1 MAGQILLQK
10 NLTDPFPSNPKLFN
24 DTQPFTMRRNMEIE
38 SNILQYL
45 PIVKNI
51 QIFHW
56 LHEDE
61 LQKML
66 LISTILHFHKGE
78 KIITQGEVGDS
89 LYAVVN
95 GSVEV
100 SVKDKNKKDIVI
112 SKIDKGEIF
121 GESAIFLANKRTA
134 SVTCSSDTIV
144 MKISRK
150 NLIFYFKTYP
160 HAGNKLLMLMI
171 LNLLNKLNH
180 ANEDLVLEKQ
190 SDLDFNY
197 VDNLIQEFIA
207 ESDLPTE

>member
-1 MAGQILLQK
+1 
-10 NLTDPFPSNPKLFN
+10 
-24 DTQPFTMRRNMEIE
+24 METE

-66 LISTILHFHKGE
+66 LISSIHHYENGE
-78 KIITQGEVGDS
+78 KIITQGEVGDC

-95 GSVEV
+95 GNVEV
-100 SVKDKNKKDIVI
+100 SVKDKNNKNMPI
-112 SKIDKGEIF
+112 SKIEKGEIF
-121 GESAIFLANKRTA
+121 GESAIFLASKRTA
-134 SVTCSSDTIV
+134 TVTCASDTII

-171 LNLLNKLNH
+171 LNMLNKLRH
-180 ANEDLVLEKQ
+180 ANEDLILEKQ

-197 VDNLIQEFIA
+197 VDTLIQEFID
-207 ESDLPTE
+207 ESDLPSD

>member
-1 MAGQILLQK
+1 MK
-10 NLTDPFPSNPKLFN
+10 T
-24 DTQPFTMRRNMEIE
+24 E

-66 LISTILHFHKGE
+66 LISSIHHYEKGE
-78 KIITQGEVGDS
+78 TVITQGEVGDS
-89 LYAVVN
+89 LFAVVS

-100 SVKDKNKKDIVI
+100 SVKDKNQKEIAI
-112 SKIDKGEIF
+112 SRINTGEIF

-134 SVTCSSDTIV
+134 SVVCARDTIV

-150 NLIFYFKTYP
+150 NLIFYFKTYA

-180 ANEDLVLEKQ
+180 ANEDLILEKQ
-190 SDLDFNY
+190 SDLDFSY
-197 VDNLIQEFIA
+197 VDNLIQEFIS
-207 ESDLPTE
+207 ESDLPAE

>member
-1 MAGQILLQK
+1 MK
-10 NLTDPFPSNPKLFN
+10 TE
-24 DTQPFTMRRNMEIE
+24 T
-38 SNILQYL
+38 NILQYL

-66 LISTILHFHKGE
+66 LISSIHHYEKGE

-89 LYAVVN
+89 LYAVVS
-95 GSVEV
+95 GSVDV
-100 SVKDKNKKDIVI
+100 FVKDKNNKDIPI
-112 SKIDKGEIF
+112 SHINAGEIF

-134 SVTCSSDTIV
+134 SVICAGNTIV

-150 NLIFYFKTYP
+150 NLIFYFKTYA

-171 LNLLNKLNH
+171 LNLLNKLKH

-197 VDNLIQEFIA
+197 VDNLIQEFIS
-207 ESDLPTE
+207 ESDLPSD

>member
-1 MAGQILLQK
+1 MK
-10 NLTDPFPSNPKLFN
+10 TE
-24 DTQPFTMRRNMEIE
+24 T
-38 SNILQYL
+38 NILQYL

-66 LISTILHFHKGE
+66 LISTILHYEKGE
-78 KIITQGEVGDS
+78 KIITQGEIGDS

-95 GSVEV
+95 GSLEV
-100 SVKDKNKKDIVI
+100 SVKDKSKKDIII
-112 SKIDKGEIF
+112 SRINQSEIF

-134 SVTCSSDTIV
+134 SITCQSDTIV

-160 HAGNKLLMLMI
+160 HAGNKLLMLII
-171 LNLLNKLNH
+171 LNLLNKLKH

-190 SDLDFNY
+190 SELDFNY
-197 VDNLIQEFIA
+197 VDNLIQEFISA
-207 ESDLPTE
+207 SDLPSDG

>member
-1 MAGQILLQK
+1 MR
-10 NLTDPFPSNPKLFN
+10 T
-24 DTQPFTMRRNMEIE
+24 TMRTE

-66 LISTILHFHKGE
+66 LISSIHHYIKGE
-78 KIITQGEVGDS
+78 LVITQGEVGDS
-89 LYAVVN
+89 LFAVVS

-100 SVKDKNKKDIVI
+100 FVKDKNKKEIPI
-112 SKIDKGEIF
+112 SHIHKGEIF
-121 GESAIFLANKRTA
+121 GESAIFLTNKRTA
-134 SVTCSSDTIV
+134 SVICSSDTIV

-150 NLIFYFKTYP
+150 NLIFYFKTYA

-171 LNLLNKLNH
+171 LNLLNKLKH

-190 SDLDFNY
+190 SDLDFDY
-197 VDNLIQEFIA
+197 VDTLIQEFIS
-207 ESDLPTE
+207 ESDLPSD

>member
-1 MAGQILLQK
+1 
-10 NLTDPFPSNPKLFN
+10 
-24 DTQPFTMRRNMEIE
+24 METE
-38 SNILQYL
+38 TNILQYL

-66 LISTILHFHKGE
+66 LISTILHYKKGE
-78 KIITQGEVGDS
+78 KIITQGDVGDS
-89 LYAVVN
+89 LYAVVS
-95 GSVEV
+95 GGVEV
-100 SVKDKNKKDIVI
+100 FVKDKNKKEIAI
-112 SKIDKGEIF
+112 SHIEKGEIF
-121 GESAIFLANKRTA
+121 GESAIFLATKRTA
-134 SVTCSSDTIV
+134 SVICSSDTIV

-171 LNLLNKLNH
+171 LNLLNKLKH

-197 VDNLIQEFIA
+197 VDNLIQEFIS
-207 ESDLPTE
+207 ESDLPKD

>member
-1 MAGQILLQK
+1 MR
-10 NLTDPFPSNPKLFN
+10 T
-24 DTQPFTMRRNMEIE
+24 TMKTE

-66 LISTILHFHKGE
+66 LISSIHHYEKGE
-78 KIITQGEVGDS
+78 KIINQGEIGDA
-89 LYAVVN
+89 LFAVVS

-100 SVKDKNKKDIVI
+100 LVKDKNKKEIPI
-112 SKIDKGEIF
+112 SRINTGEIF
-121 GESAIFLANKRTA
+121 GESAIFLATKRTA
-134 SVTCSSDTIV
+134 SVICASETIV

-150 NLIFYFKTYP
+150 NLIFYFKTYA

-171 LNLLNKLNH
+171 LNLLNKLKH

-190 SDLDFNY
+190 SDLDFDY
-197 VDNLIQEFIA
+197 VDTLIQDFIS
-207 ESDLPTE
+207 ESDLPSD

>member
-1 MAGQILLQK
+1 
-10 NLTDPFPSNPKLFN
+10 
-24 DTQPFTMRRNMEIE
+24 MEIE
-38 SNILQYL
+38 TNILQYL

-56 LHEDE
+56 LHEEE

-66 LISTILHFHKGE
+66 LISAILHYGKGE
-78 KIITQGEVGDS
+78 KIITQGEVGDC

-95 GSVEV
+95 GMVEV
-100 SVKDKNKKDIVI
+100 SVKDKNKKDIAI
-112 SKIDKGEIF
+112 SRIGKGEIF

-134 SVTCSSDTIV
+134 SVTCASETII

-150 NLIFYFKTYP
+150 SLIFYFKTYP
-160 HAGNKLLMLMI
+160 NAGNKLLMLI
-171 LNLLNKLNH
+171 VLNLLNKLKH

-197 VDNLIQEFIA
+197 VDTLIQEFIS
-207 ESDLPTE
+207 ESDLPSD

>member
-1 MAGQILLQK
+1 
-10 NLTDPFPSNPKLFN
+10 
-24 DTQPFTMRRNMEIE
+24 METE
-38 SNILQYL
+38 TNILQYL

-66 LISTILHFHKGE
+66 LISNIQHYKKGE
-78 KIITQGEVGDS
+78 KIIRQGEVGDS
-89 LYAVVN
+89 LFAVVN

-100 SVKDKNKKDIVI
+100 SVADKNKKDIVI
-112 SKIDKGEIF
+112 SKIHKGETF
-121 GESAIFLANKRTA
+121 GESAIFLATKRTA
-134 SVTCSSDTIV
+134 TVTCSDDTIV

-150 NLIFYFKTYP
+150 NLIFYFKTSYP

-171 LNLLNKLNH
+171 LNLLNRLKH

-190 SDLDFNY
+190 SDLDLNY
-197 VDNLIQEFIA
+197 VDNLIQEFIS
-207 ESDLPTE
+207 ESDLPSD

>member
-1 MAGQILLQK
+1 
-10 NLTDPFPSNPKLFN
+10 
-24 DTQPFTMRRNMEIE
+24 MEIE
-38 SNILQYL
+38 TNILQYL

-56 LHEDE
+56 LHEEE

-66 LISTILHFHKGE
+66 LISAILHYEKGE
-78 KIITQGEVGDS
+78 KIISQGEVGDS

-95 GSVEV
+95 GMVEV
-100 SVKDKNKKDIVI
+100 SVKDKNKKNIAI
-112 SKIDKGEIF
+112 SQISKGEIF

-134 SVTCSSDTIV
+134 SVTCASESII

-160 HAGNKLLMLMI
+160 HAGNKLLMLI
-171 LNLLNKLNH
+171 VLNLLNKLKH

-197 VDNLIQEFIA
+197 VDTLIQEFIS
-207 ESDLPTE
+207 ESDLPSD

>member
-1 MAGQILLQK
+1 MK
-10 NLTDPFPSNPKLFN
+10 T
-24 DTQPFTMRRNMEIE
+24 EI
-38 SNILQYL
+38 NILQYL

-66 LISTILHFHKGE
+66 LISTILHYEKGE
-78 KIITQGEVGDS
+78 KIINQGEVGDS

-95 GSVEV
+95 GSLEV
-100 SVKDKNKKDIVI
+100 SVKDKKNKDIVI
-112 SKIDKGEIF
+112 SRINKSEIF
-121 GESAIFLANKRTA
+121 GESAIFLASKRTA
-134 SVTCSSDTIV
+134 SISCLSDSIV

-160 HAGNKLLMLMI
+160 HAGNKLLMLII
-171 LNLLNKLNH
+171 LNLLNKLRH

-190 SDLDFNY
+190 SELDLNY
-197 VDNLIQEFIA
+197 VDTLIQDFIT
-207 ESDLPTE
+207 ESDIPSDG

>member
-1 MAGQILLQK
+1 MK
-10 NLTDPFPSNPKLFN
+10 
-24 DTQPFTMRRNMEIE
+24 IE
-38 SNILQYL
+38 TNILQYL

-66 LISTILHFHKGE
+66 LISSIQHYEKGE
-78 KIITQGEVGDS
+78 KIITQGEVGDA
-89 LYAVVN
+89 LYAVVS
-95 GSVEV
+95 GSVDV
-100 SVKDKNKKDIVI
+100 FVRDKNKKEIAI
-112 SKIDKGEIF
+112 SHIKSGEIF

-134 SVTCSSDTIV
+134 SVICAGNTIV
-144 MKISRK
+144 MKITRK
-150 NLIFYFKTYP
+150 NLIFYFKTYA

-171 LNLLNKLNH
+171 LNLLNKLRH

-197 VDNLIQEFIA
+197 VDNLIQEFIT
-207 ESDLPTE
+207 ESDLPSE

>member
-1 MAGQILLQK
+1 MRI
-10 NLTDPFPSNPKLFN
+10 
-24 DTQPFTMRRNMEIE
+24 TMKTE

-66 LISTILHFHKGE
+66 LISSIHHYDKGE
-78 KIITQGEVGDS
+78 KIITQGEIGDA
-89 LYAVVN
+89 LFAVVSGN
-95 GSVEV
+95 VEV
-100 SVKDKNKKDIVI
+100 FVKDKKKKEIPI
-112 SKIDKGEIF
+112 SRINTGEIF
-121 GESAIFLANKRTA
+121 GESAIFLATKRTA
-134 SVTCSSDTIV
+134 SVICASETIV

-150 NLIFYFKTYP
+150 NLIFYFKTYA

-171 LNLLNKLNH
+171 LNLLNKLKH

-190 SDLDFNY
+190 SDLDFDY
-197 VDNLIQEFIA
+197 VDTLIQDFIS
-207 ESDLPTE
+207 ESDLPSD

>member
-1 MAGQILLQK
+1 MSSEAQPR
-10 NLTDPFPSNPKLFN
+10 NLEPKTFHGGEGDPMK
-24 DTQPFTMRRNMEIE
+24 TET
-38 SNILQYL
+38 NILQYL

-66 LISTILHFHKGE
+66 LISTILHYENGE
-78 KIITQGEVGDS
+78 KIITQGEIGDS

-95 GSVEV
+95 GSLEV
-100 SVKDKNKKDIVI
+100 SVKSKNKKDVVVSRINK
-112 SKIDKGEIF
+112 SEIF
-121 GESAIFLANKRTA
+121 GESAIFLTNKRTA
-134 SVTCSSDTIV
+134 TITCLSDTIV

-160 HAGNKLLMLMI
+160 HAGNRLLMLII
-171 LNLLNKLNH
+171 LNLLNKLKH

-190 SDLDFNY
+190 SELDFND
-197 VDNLIQEFIA
+197 VDNMIQEFIS
-207 ESDLPTE
+207 ESDIPSDG

>member
-1 MAGQILLQK
+1 
-10 NLTDPFPSNPKLFN
+10 
-24 DTQPFTMRRNMEIE
+24 METE
-38 SNILQYL
+38 TNILQYL

-66 LISTILHFHKGE
+66 LISSIHHYKEGE
-78 KIITQGEVGDS
+78 KIITQGEVGDC
-89 LYAVVN
+89 LYAMVN

-100 SVKDKNKKDIVI
+100 FVKDKNNKDIAI
-112 SKIDKGEIF
+112 SKIRKGEIF
-121 GESAIFLANKRTA
+121 GESAIFLTTKRTA
-134 SVTCSSDTIV
+134 SVTCSDDTIV

-171 LNLLNKLNH
+171 LNLLNKLRH

-197 VDNLIQEFIA
+197 VDTLIQEFIS
-207 ESDLPTE
+207 ESDLPSD